1 VPYLSSEETQLFK
14 EEGYLLRNDLL
25 SSDLIEAAQE
35 ATWEGL
41 EVDRTDPATWFG
53 GGHACRCRVVIRS
66 FVARSYDSIIRPL
79 FELTYLPFAWLF
91 SDTELADM
99 LADRGF
105 QQGYLYSGLYTVLM
119 AWCGY
124 EALIR
129 WRGIARR
136 KAYQTWRFVSLI
148 SFQVI
153 SFLLVNVVAVQALS
167 TQYAWRAW
175 GLYQLLPPLL

>member
-1 VPYLSSEETQLFK
+1 M
-14 EEGYLLRNDLL
+14 
-25 SSDLIEAAQE
+25 
-35 ATWEGL
+35 
-41 EVDRTDPATWFG
+41 
-53 GGHACRCRVVIRS
+53 
-66 FVARSYDSIIRPL
+66 ARSYDSIIRPL

-99 LADRGF
+99 LADLGF
-105 QQGYLYSGLYTVLM
+105 QQGYLYSRLYTVLM